1 MLMHEVSRRTALGAG
16 LGLIGLAVVGV
27 NESTAEAAGASAPL
41 RSHYASSVRKV
52 FTARHGGRTYRL
64 TLTAVQNLPHSRA
77 AHRPYCFSLLFTP
90 AGRTVL
96 PDGIYTLVRAGVPTH
111 SLFLSRVG
119 TGRTLQAV
127 VNRAH

>member
-1 MLMHEVSRRTALGAG
+1 MHEVSRRTALGAG
-16 LGLIGLAVVGV
+16 LGLLGLAVVGV
-27 NESTAEAAGASAPL
+27 DESAADAASTSAPV
-41 RSHYASSVRKV
+41 RAHYASSTRKV

-64 TLTAVQNLPHSRA
+64 TLTAVQNLPHARA
-77 AHRPYCFSLLFTP
+77 ADRPYCFSLLFTP

-96 PDGIYTLVRAGVPTH
+96 PDGIYTLVRSGVPTH

-119 TGRTLQAV
+119 TGRTLQAI